1 MKFPTALALCVFVTV
16 AALLEPA
23 KARTCKQPDNLT
35 FVQGKRHCLAIKTF
49 HGTTGADT
57 LFVVLHG
64 DLSRG
69 GPADYIFPV
78 GEAIAQRGMPA
89 VVMMRPGYTGDG
101 RTSTGRSTRSQ
112 RRGEVYLKSEMD
124 SIAVAVA
131 ELKAHHEVERVVM
144 VGHSGGALISG
155 VLLGRKPDLVDAV
168 VLIACPCDVPRWR
181 RVRGRRPLTLAQS
194 PHKWLER
201 VAADAKIFAITGSKD
216 KNTFPDL
223 PGTTSTRRQPEAL
236 TPSSS
241 SSGGPATDL
250 VVGTVSLSCEYSTS
264 CSRGE
269 FPHVTVGV
277 GKQLS
282 GSRARSGG
290 LGSARRNTQN
300 VSSKGETSRPAAPT
314 TAG

>member
-1 MKFPTALALCVFVTV
+1 MKFPTALALCVFVITV
-16 AALLEPA
+16 AASLEPA

-223 PGTTSTRRQPEAL
+223 ARDYVDKAAARGLDAEFV
-236 TPSSS
+236 
-241 SSGGPATDL
+241 L
-250 VVGTVSLSCEYSTS
+250 V
-264 CSRGE
+264 RGAG
-269 FPHVTVGV
+269 H
-277 GKQLS
+277 
-282 GSRARSGG
+282 G
-290 LGSARRNTQN
+290 LGRRYREPFLRVLDKLLAR
-300 VSSKGETSRPAAPT
+300 
-314 TAG
+314 